1 MYNQCSSPHQYA
13 TMLMMEG
20 FFELKQIQ
28 EQFLDM
34 LKRERFFSDHTL
46 KAYHDDLVQFNRF
59 LAQEQLSLTAFKY
72 IDARNYLQ
80 TLYDLGLQRTTVSRK
95 ISTLRSFYAFWMTQ
109 DHEIVNPFVQLVHP
123 KKERYL
129 PTFFYTEEME
139 ALFQTVMQDAHKGLR
154 DRVILE
160 LFYATGI
167 RVSEL
172 VSLKTEDVDLEMCW
186 IKVLGKG
193 GKERIVPFG
202 EFCRQSIEQ
211 YLAEFAPIQNVQHPY
226 LITNLKGQPITERG
240 VRYVLN
246 DIVKRTAGVTSIH
259 PHKLRHTFATH
270 LLNEGADLRTV
281 QSLLGHVNLSTTG
294 RYTHV
299 TNQQLRNVYLQAHPR
314 AKKGE

>member
-1 MYNQCSSPHQYA
+1 M
-13 TMLMMEG
+13 
-20 FFELKQIQ
+20 KQIQ

-80 TLYDLGLQRTTVSRK
+80 TLYDLELQRTTVSRK

>member
-1 MYNQCSSPHQYA
+1 
-13 TMLMMEG
+13 MMEG

-109 DHEIVNPFVQLVHP
+109 DHEIVNPFVQLFHP

>member
-1 MYNQCSSPHQYA
+1 M
-13 TMLMMEG
+13 
-20 FFELKQIQ
+20 KQIQ

-80 TLYDLGLQRTTVSRK
+80 TLYDMGLQRTTVSRK

-109 DHEIVNPFVQLVHP
+109 DHGIVNPFVQLVHP

>member
-1 MYNQCSSPHQYA
+1 
-13 TMLMMEG
+13 MMEG

-299 TNQQLRNVYLQAHPR
+299 TNQQLKNVYLQAHPR

>member
-1 MYNQCSSPHQYA
+1 
-13 TMLMMEG
+13 MMEG

-80 TLYDLGLQRTTVSRK
+80 TLYDFGLQRTTVSRK